1 MQATACF
8 HDGIPYPILQKTDFI
23 LDDPVAFHPNNG
35 MFNTNSDGRNT
46 TIHGLLR
53 GREFS
58 PRSFFL
64 GLDNCDV
71 RQEESLAAL
80 LLIPTAARGQ
90 GLGSELCQALFRGVT
105 FSSVAHEA
113 HATGLVDYE
122 EVFERVTLLLAAVLF
137 LLFFGIRW
145 TVDRTF
151 RAIMP
156 KRGVVDLP
164 SVACVWHSSA
174 NSAAVRAGSSSWSAQ
189 A

>member
-8 HDGIPYPILQKTDFI
+8 HDGIPHPVLQKTDFI
-23 LDDPVAFHPNNG
+23 LYNPIAFHPTNG
-35 MFNTNSDGRNT
+35 MFDPNADGRNT

-58 PRSFFL
+58 SRRFFL

-71 RQEESLAAL
+71 RQEESLEAL
-80 LLIPTAARGQ
+80 ILIQTAARGQ
-90 GLGSELCQALFRGVT
+90 GIGSELCQALIRGFA
-105 FSSVAHEA
+105 FSSMAQKAHV
-113 HATGLVDYE
+113 TGLVDHE
-122 EVFERVTLLLAAVLF
+122 EVFERVTLLLAAVIF

-151 RAIMP
+151 SAIMP

-164 SVACVWHSSA
+164 SVARVWNSSA
-174 NSAAVRAGSSSWSAQ
+174 NSAAVRAGSSPWSAK